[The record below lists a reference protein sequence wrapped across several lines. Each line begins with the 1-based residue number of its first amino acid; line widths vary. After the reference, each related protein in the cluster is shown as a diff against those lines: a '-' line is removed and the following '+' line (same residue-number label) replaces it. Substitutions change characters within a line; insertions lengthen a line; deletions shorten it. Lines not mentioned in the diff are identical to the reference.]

1 MKKRIAAMVLAG
13 AMALSLAPAYG
24 VTEVKAEA
32 GDMKIA
38 MVTDSGDITDQSFN
52 QTTYEACKAW
62 SEENGS
68 EFNYYKPESDSDEAR
83 NASVDQA
90 VADGANVIVLPG
102 YMFAATIVEQSEMYP
117 DVKFIAPDVSA
128 GDICEKGV
136 GEGYTY
142 NPDDYEVT
150 DYYNADNVYC
160 CTYQEEIS
168 GYMAGYAAVK
178 LGYKHLGFLGGMSVP
193 AVTRFGYG
201 YVQGVDEAAKELGI
215 TSDVELEYVCGGQFY
230 GDADITAYMDT
241 WYGSKGVEVVDAGG
255 AGIYT
260 SAAEAAAKVDGKV
273 IGVDSDQSGII
284 GEDITVT
291 SAMKGLAPTV
301 KTALDAIKDGNWESD
316 YAGKIDN
323 LGLVSENPEDNYVQL
338 PMETTQWDDNFTV
351 DDYKD
356 LVKKLYNGE
365 IEVSSDITAMPET
378 EITVNDYGSIK

>member
-13 AMALSLAPAYG
+13 AMALSLVPAYG

-178 LGYKHLGFLGGMSVP
+178 LGYKHLG
-193 AVTRFGYG
+193 
-201 YVQGVDEAAKELGI
+201 
-215 TSDVELEYVCGGQFY
+215 
-230 GDADITAYMDT
+230 
-241 WYGSKGVEVVDAGG
+241 
-255 AGIYT
+255 
-260 SAAEAAAKVDGKV
+260 
-273 IGVDSDQSGII
+273 
-284 GEDITVT
+284 
-291 SAMKGLAPTV
+291 
-301 KTALDAIKDGNWESD
+301 
-316 YAGKIDN
+316 
-323 LGLVSENPEDNYVQL
+323 
-338 PMETTQWDDNFTV
+338 
-351 DDYKD
+351 
-356 LVKKLYNGE
+356 
-365 IEVSSDITAMPET
+365 
-378 EITVNDYGSIK
+378 

>member
-128 GDICEKGV
+128 GDICEKSAV
-136 GEGYTY
+136 LGEIR
-142 NPDDYEVT
+142 DYFG
-150 DYYNADNVYC
+150 NVIHIC
-160 CTYQEEIS
+160 
-168 GYMAGYAAVK
+168 
-178 LGYKHLGFLGGMSVP
+178 
-193 AVTRFGYG
+193 R
-201 YVQGVDEAAKELGI
+201 
-215 TSDVELEYVCGGQFY
+215 
-230 GDADITAYMDT
+230 
-241 WYGSKGVEVVDAGG
+241 
-255 AGIYT
+255 
-260 SAAEAAAKVDGKV
+260 AAERCV
-273 IGVDSDQSGII
+273 ILYQTVSLNLPKGSPMVAYGVI
-284 GEDITVT
+284 
-291 SAMKGLAPTV
+291 
-301 KTALDAIKDGNWESD
+301 
-316 YAGKIDN
+316 
-323 LGLVSENPEDNYVQL
+323 
-338 PMETTQWDDNFTV
+338 
-351 DDYKD
+351 
-356 LVKKLYNGE
+356 
-365 IEVSSDITAMPET
+365 
-378 EITVNDYGSIK
+378 